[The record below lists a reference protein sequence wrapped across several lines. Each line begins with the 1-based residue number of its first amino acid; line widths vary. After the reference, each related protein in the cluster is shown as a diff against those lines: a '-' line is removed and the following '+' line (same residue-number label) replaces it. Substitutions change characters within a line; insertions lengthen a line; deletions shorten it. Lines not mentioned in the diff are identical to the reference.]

1 MKEQRIYIVHME
13 CLKEEEDIN
22 TWPNEKFIHAAEKR
36 GTVYS
41 VKGFE
46 RAWNNGEVDYC
57 DFTYM
62 RILEV

>member
-1 MKEQRIYIVHME
+1 ME

-22 TWPNEKFIHAAEKR
+22 TWANEKFIHEAEKR

-41 VKGFE
+41 IKGFE